1 MNELRMYVEHLFE
14 GKVLTAENIE
24 LKEEIYGN
32 LVARYEDYVASG
44 LSEAEALEKTKA
56 SFTSV
61 DDVLAEE
68 GSSEEG
74 AAQTRVMAGG
84 AAVSGAV
91 DGDANASAA
100 DVQSGEG
107 VAPTTAIPRVEGA
120 PVPPGAADG
129 QVVAAPAPTRKRWP
143 IVVGII
149 AAVAVVGLAL
159 MLLFNVVVEP
169 AFDYAEDTVENV
181 IDSSTGA
188 GTGAQ
193 QGTSN
198 GKGSGN
204 GSGNGAGNQGTQQ
217 YIDPED
223 QREYETTTAL
233 VNEIADSPVTPLQAY
248 AGRANTSEVAAL
260 AAELPLGANLR
271 EAGIDT
277 ANAATA
283 YLDYTEVSGDIEGD
297 ALDRALVYNVAAI
310 FAVYPDISAV
320 RATLQE
326 AYDSQ
331 WDADTYLFDRTRVE
345 QCFANTSGN
354 AVTQLNSSLL
364 ESTDAWDQVKGC
376 IMDHHEFAENVVD
389 WSETN

>member
-61 DDVLAEE
+61 DDVIAEE
-68 GSSEEG
+68 GSPEEG

-107 VAPTTAIPRVEGA
+107 IAPTTAIPRVEGA

-129 QVVAAPAPTRKRWP
+129 QVAAAPAPTRKRWP

-217 YIDPED
+217 YVDPED

-233 VNEIADSPVTPLQAY
+233 VNEIADSPVTQLQAY

>member
-32 LVARYEDYVASG
+32 LVARYEDYVANG

-74 AAQTRVMAGG
+74 AAKTRVMAGG
-84 AAVSGAV
+84 AAGSGAAA
-91 DGDANASAA
+91 GFAGGASA

-107 VAPTTAIPRVEGA
+107 IAPTTAIPCVEGA

-217 YIDPED
+217 YVDPED

-277 ANAATA
+277 ANAATV

-376 IMDHHEFAENVVD
+376 IMDHHEFAENVAD